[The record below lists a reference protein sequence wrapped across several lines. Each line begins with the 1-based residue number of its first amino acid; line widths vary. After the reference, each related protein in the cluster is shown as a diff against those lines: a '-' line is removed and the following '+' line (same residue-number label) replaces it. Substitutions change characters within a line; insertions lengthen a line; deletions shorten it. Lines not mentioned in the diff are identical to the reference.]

1 PFSTFLHQYWFKN
14 TKSKS
19 KHIFVIHYELCA
31 NQEGNF
37 KTPLRKPEV
46 DSQLFSTPK
55 VFRHRPS
62 LSPETEDEQSFTTEQ
77 GNVFFLCLCSKIHIH
92 VSPVY
97 FFYLFFLL
105 IQASYAKHISESLG
119 AQINPD
125 ISWTSS
131 FNTPPA
137 VPSTLILCK
146 QMTHIFVRK
155 LFPSLSNVST
165 VGVAS
170 SHDSPQTSL
179 NQSESVWRQKLPDA
193 IEDGEIRTT
202 VASVLDGAENVLSIF
217 FTNSSSALRKV
228 KPNKTKRK
236 QIIPAIEHGCS
247 STDVSTTNNAESSQG
262 ETADHPLSPPVKS
275 GDAGIT
281 QWSPLSLSEI
291 SSSAVDNNI
300 LTEQPK
306 SGSDSGQPFRA
317 PINITDS
324 GFIKKNRKFVY
335 TVGTVKTQ
343 SQGKDAE
350 PQKMGQEVSVK
361 QLEKGPGGT
370 DCCTIGQKQGNLAG
384 ENLPP
389 SVQANVQDLDMSQLY
404 RDFAQDFSQMP
415 DSGILSKATEDTRN
429 HFSPSACL
437 SAMKQAKQ
445 KAKQADFPRN
455 CDGVRSRRPVSATN
469 QNCSVNEGTASDSG
483 FQSSVADVTHMTASS
498 LVLPFSENTGQSQQW
513 SGFKTD
519 IQRTMDI
526 HKTTPFP
533 SRDKANGKVRS
544 GVEAE
549 TELSNAQRSHLKE
562 RQILDPGIESG
573 LHIASNATQPP
584 SSAKGAVNSINCIP
598 LNGQIH
604 GSLPEETAVS
614 LPSVSTSGFKTA
626 SNRSIRISL
635 ANLEKAKHLFEE
647 SQNERTFSGQLN
659 KSDLATK
666 HKISTSNGPV
676 RSATSNSN
684 QQLSLSET
692 SVDVSCQLTASQKA
706 DVTELCTL
714 LEEADSQFEFTPVK
728 IPEVQQ
734 HCQDDAKDKELDP
747 DFLTGIDFDD
757 SFSSDAEKHLATVKP
772 DKMTSVSDDK
782 TNSRTSNNTS
792 KSPGAS
798 LSSVTRQKSSTGD
811 VSFISEHISE
821 GSSCVMATKPKSLQR
836 AEHTETSRLENK
848 NPLMLGAAFK
858 TAGGN
863 VLSVS
868 KTCLS
873 KARALF
879 ADLQENLTDEKSL
892 DKQNSETDDKTKQQC
907 SGDSNTG
914 KESLKFTLKDNCH
927 VGERIQGCFSSMESD
942 VCADKQITSATSK
955 DAARSFKNSKLDST
969 MCQSGF
975 HMASGKGISISAKY
989 MQQADA
995 FFKDCDAMDPNDGM
1009 SGKHKKSQKPVS
1021 ERVDK
1026 KKNHSK
1032 YTMSFRGNPFS
1043 TSNCDGFCT
1052 ASGKKVSVSADALQ
1066 RAKSLFSDTPDVSH
1080 KKSSDKKQDN
1090 GENTKKI
1097 HCGFTTAGGKK
1108 VHVSQKNLLKAQHLL
1123 SESDSVSTKAMQEAD
1138 GSLKDCQMDCNNATP
1153 VKCGSIAP
1161 LSRSDNQKKTL
1172 SKLKPDQRLEVNV
1185 SEQPEDGCTEHT
1197 NKQGK
1202 KREDAVPPQ
1211 NGGFRTASGKG
1222 VVISSEALKKAKSLL
1237 SECEKMEDKISVTPP
1252 RSKIPVPAPSFSNS
1266 GFLAASGKPVACPN
1280 GKSLAL

>member
-1 PFSTFLHQYWFKN
+1 MGS
-14 TKSKS
+14 
-19 KHIFVIHYELCA
+19 
-31 NQEGNF
+31 
-37 KTPLRKPEV
+37 
-46 DSQLFSTPK
+46 
-55 VFRHRPS
+55 
-62 LSPETEDEQSFTTEQ
+62 SPR
-77 GNVFFLCLCSKIHIH
+77 I
-92 VSPVY
+92 
-97 FFYLFFLL
+97 
-105 IQASYAKHISESLG
+105 
-119 AQINPD
+119 PD
-125 ISWTSS
+125 
-131 FNTPPA
+131 P
-137 VPSTLILCK
+137 
-146 QMTHIFVRK
+146 
-155 LFPSLSNVST
+155 
-165 VGVAS
+165 
-170 SHDSPQTSL
+170 
-179 NQSESVWRQKLPDA
+179 
-193 IEDGEIRTT
+193 
-202 VASVLDGAENVLSIF
+202 
-217 FTNSSSALRKV
+217 
-228 KPNKTKRK
+228 
-236 QIIPAIEHGCS
+236 
-247 STDVSTTNNAESSQG
+247 
-262 ETADHPLSPPVKS
+262 
-275 GDAGIT
+275 
-281 QWSPLSLSEI
+281 
-291 SSSAVDNNI
+291 
-300 LTEQPK
+300 
-306 SGSDSGQPFRA
+306 
-317 PINITDS
+317 
-324 GFIKKNRKFVY
+324 
-335 TVGTVKTQ
+335 
-343 SQGKDAE
+343 
-350 PQKMGQEVSVK
+350 GQEVSVK

-1032 YTMSFRGNPFS
+1032 YTSPLQVNISKKHISGDTNCENVNAGLGLHPPKGPHADGMKMKSTGFNGRPALKNAVSFRGNPFS
-1043 TSNCDGFCT
+1043 TSKPFSPPLCTTSKNIDSAAIDELSSCDGFCT
-1052 ASGKKVSVSADALQ
+1052 ASGKKVSVSADALKK
-1066 RAKSLFSDTPDVSH
+1066 AESLLRETCTLEDTN
-1080 KKSSDKKQDN
+1080 K
-1090 GENTKKI
+1090 
-1097 HCGFTTAGGKK
+1097 
-1108 VHVSQKNLLKAQHLL
+1108 L
-1123 SESDSVSTKAMQEAD
+1123 S
-1138 GSLKDCQMDCNNATP
+1138 
-1153 VKCGSIAP
+1153 
-1161 LSRSDNQKKTL
+1161 NQKESCL
-1172 SKLKPDQRLEVNV
+1172 STGQLTTQAKV
-1185 SEQPEDGCTEHT
+1185 SPLT
-1197 NKQGK
+1197 
-1202 KREDAVPPQ
+1202 
-1211 NGGFRTASGKG
+1211 NGGFQTASGKR
-1222 VVISSEALKKAKSLL
+1222 VAISSAALKKAKSLF
-1237 SECEKMEDKISVTPP
+1237 SECDEVDDILSVKPSHSKSPVHGPPP
-1252 RSKIPVPAPSFSNS
+1252 RSD
-1266 GFLAASGKPVACPN
+1266 GFLTAGGKKVALSSEAHQKA
-1280 GKSLAL
+1280 KSLLSDISAEIQVVSHTTNCDKKQEKMHCGFTAAGGEKVDVSWSTTQE